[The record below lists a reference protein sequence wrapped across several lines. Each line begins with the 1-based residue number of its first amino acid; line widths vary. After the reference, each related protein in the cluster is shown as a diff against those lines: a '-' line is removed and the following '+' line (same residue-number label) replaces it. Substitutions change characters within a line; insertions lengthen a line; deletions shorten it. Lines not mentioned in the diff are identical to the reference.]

1 MRDRP
6 GRACGFTLLEVLVAL
21 AVTAFAIAALG
32 KALSQGIVVAQGLPE
47 RSAARWVA
55 HNRIVLRQA
64 AGEWPA
70 LQVYRGS
77 AEMGGREWHWE
88 EQVSA
93 TEEPRLR
100 RLTVK
105 VGRTPDALS
114 VATLEGFLRQPT
126 RPAPEEQSQ

>member
-1 MRDRP
+1 MRGGP
-6 GRACGFTLLEVLVAL
+6 GRIGGFTLLEVLVAL
-21 AVTAFAIAALG
+21 AVTALAIAALW

-64 AGEWPA
+64 VGEWPA
-70 LQVYRGS
+70 PRAYRGS
-77 AEMGGREWHWE
+77 AAMGGREWHWE
-88 EQVSA
+88 EQISA

-105 VGRTPDALS
+105 VGRTPEALS
-114 VATLEGFLRQPT
+114 LVALEGFLRHPG
-126 RPAPEEQSQ
+126 RRAPEEQAQ

>member
-1 MRDRP
+1 MRGRP
-6 GRACGFTLLEVLVAL
+6 GRVCGFTLLEVLVAL
-21 AVTAFAIAALG
+21 AVTALAIAALW

-70 LQVYRGS
+70 PRIYRGS
-77 AEMGGREWHWE
+77 AAMGGREWHWE

-100 RLTVK
+100 RLRVK
-105 VGRTPDALS
+105 VGRDPAVLS
-114 VATLEGFLRQPT
+114 LATLEGFLRHPA
-126 RPAPEEQSQ
+126 RPALEEQAP

>member
-1 MRDRP
+1 MRGGP
-6 GRACGFTLLEVLVAL
+6 GRIGGFTLLEVLVAL
-21 AVTAFAIAALG
+21 AVTALAIAALW

-70 LQVYRGS
+70 PRTYRGN

-105 VGRTPDALS
+105 VGRTPEALS
-114 VATLEGFLRQPT
+114 LAALEGFLRHPG
-126 RPAPEEQSQ
+126 RRAPEEQAQ

>member
-1 MRDRP
+1 MRGRP

-21 AVTAFAIAALG
+21 AVTTLAIAGLW

-70 LQVYRGS
+70 PRTYQGS

-105 VGRTPDALS
+105 VGRAPEALS
-114 VATLEGFLRQPT
+114 LAALEGFLRHPG
-126 RPAPEEQSQ
+126 RRAPEEQAQ

>member
-1 MRDRP
+1 MRGRP
-6 GRACGFTLLEVLVAL
+6 GRVCGFTLLEVLVAL
-21 AVTAFAIAALG
+21 AVTALAIAALG

-70 LQVYRGS
+70 LRAYRGS
-77 AEMGGREWHWE
+77 AEMGGQEWHWE

-114 VATLEGFLRQPT
+114 VATLEGFLRQPA

>member
-1 MRDRP
+1 MRGRP

-21 AVTAFAIAALG
+21 AVTALAIAALG

-70 LQVYRGS
+70 LRAYRGS

-105 VGRTPDALS
+105 VGRTPEALS
-114 VATLEGFLRQPT
+114 VATLEGFLRQPAQ
-126 RPAPEEQSQ
+126 RAPKEQSQ

>member
-1 MRDRP
+1 MRGGL
-6 GRACGFTLLEVLVAL
+6 GRIGGFTLLEVLVAL
-21 AVTAFAIAALG
+21 AVTALAIAALW

-70 LQVYRGS
+70 PRTYRGR
-77 AEMGGREWHWE
+77 AAMGGREWHWE

-105 VGRTPDALS
+105 VGRTPEALS
-114 VATLEGFLRQPT
+114 LAALEGFLRHPV
-126 RPAPEEQSQ
+126 RRAPEEQAQ

>member
-21 AVTAFAIAALG
+21 AVTALAIAALW
-32 KALSQGIVVAQGLPE
+32 KALSQGMVVAQGLPE

-70 LQVYRGS
+70 PRAYQGS

-93 TEEPRLR
+93 TQEPRLR

-105 VGRTPDALS
+105 VGRTPKALS
-114 VATLEGFLRQPT
+114 LVTLEGFLRQPA
-126 RPAPEEQSQ
+126 RPAPQEQAQ

>member
-21 AVTAFAIAALG
+21 AVTALSIAALG

-70 LQVYRGS
+70 PRAYRGS

-105 VGRTPDALS
+105 VGRTPEALS
-114 VATLEGFLRQPT
+114 VATLEGFLRQPA
-126 RPAPEEQSQ
+126 RRSPEEQGQ

>member
-1 MRDRP
+1 MRGSP

-21 AVTAFAIAALG
+21 AVTALAIAGLW
-32 KALSQGIVVAQGLPE
+32 KTLSQGIVVAQGLPE

-70 LQVYRGS
+70 PRAYRGS

-105 VGRTPDALS
+105 VGRDTEALS
-114 VATLEGFLRQPT
+114 LVTLEGFLRHPG
-126 RPAPEEQSQ
+126 RRAPEEQAQ

>member
-1 MRDRP
+1 MRGRP

-21 AVTAFAIAALG
+21 AVTALAIAALW
-32 KALSQGIVVAQGLPE
+32 KALSQGLVVAQGLPE

-70 LQVYRGS
+70 PRAYRGS

-105 VGRTPDALS
+105 VGRAPEAPSL
-114 VATLEGFLRQPT
+114 ATLEGFLRHPA
-126 RPAPEEQSQ
+126 RRAPEEQAQ